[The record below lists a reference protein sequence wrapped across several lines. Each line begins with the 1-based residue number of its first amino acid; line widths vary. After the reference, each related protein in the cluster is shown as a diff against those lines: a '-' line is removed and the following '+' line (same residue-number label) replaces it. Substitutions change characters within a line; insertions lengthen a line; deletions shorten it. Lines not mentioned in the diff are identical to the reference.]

1 MHVARVNYCPMHIAR
16 VTSPTMT
23 SQHLIPLLICINQ
36 LMAGPA
42 MKKPSEEKSEIDLI
56 EARSNIVAVAAED
69 DSPPHISSGT
79 IVLLLLAHF
88 VAALVELAALAFHS
102 TAIFILLLLGNIAF
116 DSLALAHKM
125 FAVVQPP
132 HLNWIHDL
140 VPQFLDSV
148 LAYNV
153 RLHSVLL

>member
-1 MHVARVNYCPMHIAR
+1 
-16 VTSPTMT
+16 MT

-42 MKKPSEEKSEIDLI
+42 VKKPAEEKSEIDLI
-56 EARSNIVAVAAED
+56 ESRSNIDAD
-69 DSPPHISSGT
+69 DTPLHISSGA
-79 IVLLLLAHF
+79 ILLLLLAHF
-88 VAALVELAALAFHS
+88 VAALVELVALAFHS
-102 TAIFILLLLGNIAF
+102 TAIFILLLVGNIAL
-116 DSLALAHKM
+116 DSLALAHKV

-140 VPQFLDSV
+140 VPQFLDSA

>member
-1 MHVARVNYCPMHIAR
+1 MHIARVNYCPMHIAR

-42 MKKPSEEKSEIDLI
+42 MKKPAEEKSEIDLI

-69 DSPPHISSGT
+69 DSPHISSGAS
-79 IVLLLLAHF
+79 VLLLLPHF

-102 TAIFILLLLGNIAF
+102 TAIFLLLLLGNIAF
-116 DSLALAHKM
+116 DSLALAHKV

-132 HLNWIHDL
+132 QLNWIHDL
-140 VPQFLDSV
+140 VPQFLDSA

-153 RLHSVLL
+153 RLHSALL

>member
-1 MHVARVNYCPMHIAR
+1 MHIARVNYCPMHIAR
-16 VTSPTMT
+16 VTAPTMT

-42 MKKPSEEKSEIDLI
+42 MKKLAEEKSEIDLI
-56 EARSNIVAVAAED
+56 EARSNIFAAAAD
-69 DSPPHISSGT
+69 DSPPHISSGA
-79 IVLLLLAHF
+79 IFVLPLLAHF

-116 DSLALAHKM
+116 DSLALAHKV

-132 HLNWIHDL
+132 QLNWIHDL
-140 VPQFLDSV
+140 VPQFLDSA

-153 RLHSVLL
+153 RLHSALL

>member
-69 DSPPHISSGT
+69 DLPPHISSGT

-88 VAALVELAALAFHS
+88 VAALVELAALANSGLSF
-102 TAIFILLLLGNIAF
+102 
-116 DSLALAHKM
+116 
-125 FAVVQPP
+125 
-132 HLNWIHDL
+132 
-140 VPQFLDSV
+140 
-148 LAYNV
+148 
-153 RLHSVLL
+153 